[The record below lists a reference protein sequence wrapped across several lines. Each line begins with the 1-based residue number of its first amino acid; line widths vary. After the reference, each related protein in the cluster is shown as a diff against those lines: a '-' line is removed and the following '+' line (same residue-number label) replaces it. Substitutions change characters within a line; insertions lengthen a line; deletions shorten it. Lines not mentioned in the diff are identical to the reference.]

1 MTGLEKFEMRKIVPV
16 AAMISAGKSKLLNV
30 LYNINFLECKAGIG
44 TKFVNLL
51 RYNPNITEPRFYH
64 LRIIK
69 EEEKYIFYKDNLFP
83 DVIGEK
89 NIIEENKKINKILAN
104 DSQFN
109 YENIFYVTELNDSPF
124 IQDKEYL
131 LTHDLCDI
139 PGLSEYQ
146 ENATNDKINEEENG
160 KTNQQ
165 SKIDELKKQ
174 FLGEEE
180 EEGIIKKTDE
190 EKKEDEIYY
199 NITIEEN
206 TYLSEIFKIIKKYID
221 GAIIVLSIQNY
232 YFDTNFELIA
242 KLHKVIQK
250 EINNFLIILNK
261 IDLSTNLNADIN
273 KCKGLFMKHFPS
285 CKTFNLN
292 LNTFIPLSTIQL
304 QNELLLDKSFKHLLS
319 YHFYNYIAKINNEKL
334 INKNTLSKSFIDHLK
349 DIIKTV
355 KGITREEIEKKVND
369 FNNPGIDEEILQV
382 INDLKNDFKGNDI
395 NFGISEEDFKTNEN
409 ENENEDNLLDLEMEP
424 TEENTN
430 ASTSTNNNIDE
441 INPSYILK
449 ILYIYQTE
457 NKLIPSRSKE
467 TYDLLNYFKVKKNFI
482 KIEDIEDII
491 ESVSEKTKLNKQ
503 IIINLKKIAEEIKQS
518 KFISNEITNI
528 INEIYQTVE
537 YLGIYDVIF
546 IAFLGPSNAG
556 KTTIIN
562 GIIGEEVL
570 PADLNECTKR
580 GIIIRYLDNFETEIN
595 IRKAVF
601 TEEEF
606 LGKKKYYFASQN
618 VIAKGLKGVQET
630 VKGLNYDFT
639 DRQEDSFYY
648 IRTKIKLF
656 DDLKLDNYY
665 KKMIYLIDFP
675 GYGTGNIFEKVLYKK
690 VMSICNSFVFVVRNS
705 VIKENKTQELLEGIF
720 TQARKEKKKLP
731 SGFIK
736 NCLFVLNNDNT
747 QTTTENDLENA
758 KKDISTLIKLEKNN
772 INAIFFN
779 AKYYGNYIDNFN
791 YFYNLRNTLNNE
803 YKKYSKYKNNLFKYP
818 ELYNINY
825 YNTFFEF
832 MYKEIVEKIK
842 INGLGAKIG
851 KNQEIYENVKN
862 DLNETII
869 EFENNKYIN
878 KNEFSLKRKETIE
891 KIFSYAQKHINELP
905 TLKESN
911 VNEFNN
917 IFKYQINY
925 VNNEIQEELKKNIN
939 KVITT
944 LDYFFNED
952 FTKREK
958 DLKAFN
964 EFKDNLNSIIQ
975 KMKFKNENSEKELK
989 LIREKY
995 ENNVTKSL
1003 EMKKEN
1009 IKKLLKD
1016 KNLKEIKNEIDI
1028 EMKNY
1033 LEKFD
1038 NEIKNFFKNISFHSK
1053 MDYEEAKNCFKD
1065 FSEGKISLTEYPGF
1079 EENFS
1084 EKVADKENNVLNEIS
1099 KEIRSC
1105 IDESMKKIYNENGLL
1120 TAISAFLFDSQYL
1133 SQIIELI
1140 IKYYTKH
1147 IKYIFDLIQSTFK
1160 DYIELIIHEIENRKS
1175 IISIKYSN
1183 KQSHQWS
1190 NLCSAYSSKKENI
1203 YIDLKN
1209 ICNK

>member
-1 MTGLEKFEMRKIVPV
+1 
-16 AAMISAGKSKLLNV
+16 
-30 LYNINFLECKAGIG
+30 
-44 TKFVNLL
+44 
-51 RYNPNITEPRFYH
+51 
-64 LRIIK
+64 
-69 EEEKYIFYKDNLFP
+69 
-83 DVIGEK
+83 
-89 NIIEENKKINKILAN
+89 
-104 DSQFN
+104 
-109 YENIFYVTELNDSPF
+109 
-124 IQDKEYL
+124 
-131 LTHDLCDI
+131 
-139 PGLSEYQ
+139 
-146 ENATNDKINEEENG
+146 
-160 KTNQQ
+160 
-165 SKIDELKKQ
+165 
-174 FLGEEE
+174 
-180 EEGIIKKTDE
+180 
-190 EKKEDEIYY
+190 
-199 NITIEEN
+199 
-206 TYLSEIFKIIKKYID
+206 
-221 GAIIVLSIQNY
+221 
-232 YFDTNFELIA
+232 
-242 KLHKVIQK
+242 
-250 EINNFLIILNK
+250 
-261 IDLSTNLNADIN
+261 
-273 KCKGLFMKHFPS
+273 
-285 CKTFNLN
+285 
-292 LNTFIPLSTIQL
+292 
-304 QNELLLDKSFKHLLS
+304 
-319 YHFYNYIAKINNEKL
+319 
-334 INKNTLSKSFIDHLK
+334 
-349 DIIKTV
+349 
-355 KGITREEIEKKVND
+355 
-369 FNNPGIDEEILQV
+369 
-382 INDLKNDFKGNDI
+382 
-395 NFGISEEDFKTNEN
+395 
-409 ENENEDNLLDLEMEP
+409 MEP
-424 TEENTN
+424 TEDNTN
-430 ASTSTNNNIDE
+430 ASSSTNNNIDE

-528 INEIYQTVE
+528 INEIYQTGE

-546 IAFLGPSNAG
+546 IPFLGPSNAG

-606 LGKKKYYFASQN
+606 LGKKKYYFAPKN
-618 VIAKGLKGVQET
+618 VIARGLKGVQET

-690 VMSICNSFVFVVRNS
+690 VMSICNSFVFVVRIS
-705 VIKENKTQELLEGIF
+705 VIKENKTKELLEGIF

-818 ELYNINY
+818 ELYNINF

-842 INGLGAKIG
+842 INGLGPKIG

-975 KMKFKNENSEKELK
+975 KMKLKNENSEKELK

-1016 KNLKEIKNEIDI
+1016 KNWKEIKNEIDI

-1038 NEIKNFFKNISFHSK
+1038 NEIQNFFKNISFHSK
-1053 MDYEEAKNCFKD
+1053 MDYEEAKNFFTD
-1065 FSEGKISLTEYPGF
+1065 FSEGKISLTQYPGF
-1079 EENFS
+1079 EEYF
-1084 EKVADKENNVLNEIS
+1084 
-1099 KEIRSC
+1099 
-1105 IDESMKKIYNENGLL
+1105 
-1120 TAISAFLFDSQYL
+1120 
-1133 SQIIELI
+1133 
-1140 IKYYTKH
+1140 
-1147 IKYIFDLIQSTFK
+1147 
-1160 DYIELIIHEIENRKS
+1160 
-1175 IISIKYSN
+1175 
-1183 KQSHQWS
+1183 
-1190 NLCSAYSSKKENI
+1190 
-1203 YIDLKN
+1203 
-1209 ICNK
+1209 